1 VTPQESFAPFES
13 FEDRLTGA
21 LLEIAAK
28 DERLRHYEDENARLR
43 EIIAKFK
50 RELFGPRK
58 ERWVSEEQLVMLFN
72 EAEVE
77 ATKPELEEDADL
89 GETTVESHKRKRGK
103 RKPLPEHLLREVVV
117 IDLQDS
123 EKMDINGQP
132 ITLRVVGKEI
142 SEKLEYMPA
151 SLKVLEIQRLKY
163 EAVSPESGESTIMTA
178 KPEPTIVPKGI
189 VTPSLLAGITVNKYA
204 DGLPLYRQ
212 EEIFARL
219 GINLPRS
226 SQGRWIIAAFKQCQ
240 PIWNVLE
247 DRLMRSLYVACDE
260 TWTQVLK
267 EKGRKAERDSW
278 MWLRATP
285 SDREK
290 IVLFDYDPHRS
301 GAVAQRLFADYKG
314 ILQVDGYGAYNILEK
329 QEGLIRIGCNMH
341 GRRKFS
347 DAHTVGAKQGQ
358 SLAEVA
364 LKFYKD
370 LYDLEERAK
379 ELSWEERHELR
390 QKEATPIWAKFKA
403 WAEANS
409 RKVPPK
415 SKIGEAFHYFLN
427 EYDYL
432 IGYLRDGRL
441 EMDNG
446 FAERAIKYFAIGR
459 NNWLFSDTEAGAEA
473 SSLFYSFVVT
483 AKLNGVNPLHALT
496 RIFKEVPKAKTIEDY
511 ERLADLLVTRP
522 PPS

>member
-1 VTPQESFAPFES
+1 MLQEGLQLGE
-13 FEDRLTGA
+13 E
-21 LLEIAAK
+21 LLRDQLAGLLLRA
-28 DERLRHYEDENARLR
+28 ERSEERNKHYEEEISRLR

-50 RELFGPRK
+50 KDIFGPRK
-58 ERWVSEEQLVMLFN
+58 ERWVSEEQLVLLFN

-77 ATKPELEEDADL
+77 AQKPESEEDEDL
-89 GETTVESHKRKRGK
+89 GETTVEAHKRKRGK
-103 RKPLPEHLLREVVV
+103 RKPLPEHLPREVVV
-117 IDLQDS
+117 IDLQDG
-123 EKMDINGQP
+123 EKVDANGQP

-142 SEKLEYMPA
+142 SEKLEYTPA
-151 SLKVLEIQRLKY
+151 SLKVLEIHRLKY
-163 EAVSPESGESTIMTA
+163 ETVNPESGEGQIKTA
-178 KPEPTIVPKGI
+178 KPMPSIVPKGI

-219 GINLPRS
+219 GISLPRS
-226 SQGRWIIAAFKQCQ
+226 SQGRWIIQAKEACQ

-247 DRLMRSLYVACDE
+247 DRLMRSIYVACDE

-267 EKGRKAERDSW
+267 EKGRSAESDSW
-278 MWLRATP
+278 MWLRCNP
-285 SDREK
+285 SDKEK
-290 IVLFDYDPHRS
+290 IALFDYDPHRS
-301 GAVAQRLFADYKG
+301 GAVAKRLFMDFKG

-329 QEGLIRIGCNMH
+329 QEGVMRIGCNMH

-347 DAHTVGAKQGQ
+347 DAHKIGAKQGQ

-370 LYDLEERAK
+370 LYDLEERMK
-379 ELSWEERHELR
+379 EMSWQERHDLR
-390 QKEATPIWAKFKA
+390 QKEAEPIWKKFKA
-403 WAEANS
+403 WADDNQ

-432 IGYLRDGRL
+432 IGYLRDGML

-473 SSLFYSFVVT
+473 SSMFYSFVVT
-483 AKLNGVNPLHALT
+483 AKLNGVNPLRALT
-496 RIFKEVPKAKTIEDY
+496 KIFEDVPMAKTIEDF
-511 ERLADLLVTRP
+511 ERLADILVTRP
-522 PPS
+522 PPT